1 MSKEFVQKIGEPFM
15 QERNE
20 FSSELIGT
28 GLGLYIVK
36 KIVDANGI
44 YHENRK

>member
-36 KIVDANGI
+36 KNCRCDGI